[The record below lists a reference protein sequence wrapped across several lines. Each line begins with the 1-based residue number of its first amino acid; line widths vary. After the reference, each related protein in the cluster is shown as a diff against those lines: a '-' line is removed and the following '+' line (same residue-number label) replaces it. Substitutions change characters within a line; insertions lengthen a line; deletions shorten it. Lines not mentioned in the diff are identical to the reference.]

1 MHRTLTSTAKL
12 SPSVHTRLSAFLEQ
26 PRLVSN
32 AALEERIGA
41 YRQAGVSVSLYAQNK
56 SLTELRKDQ
65 AFSQYDLKSQRSC
78 LFTLDRAFKGFF
90 RRVKAGQQPGFPR
103 FKSKDRG
110 MRSFSTTQPRLKPQ
124 GKWHTL
130 SLKGIGRLRFK
141 GQIAGTMLKARV
153 VKTPIRVVVQLVVAL
168 PAAPPRPNPP
178 LGIDVGIQA
187 RVTLSDGHRWTK
199 NGNYIPKSHSQNC
212 KKTNELHHEHHE
224 HHERHGH
231 YERHEQGN
239 RMFTPPY

>member
-1 MHRTLTSTAKL
+1 MIHRTLTSTAKL

-26 PRLVSN
+26 QRLVSN

-65 AFSQYDLKSQRSC
+65 AFSQYDLKCQRSC

-110 MRSFSTTQPRLKPQ
+110 MRSFSTTQLSGGSAEFGPRRR
-124 GKWHTL
+124 
-130 SLKGIGRLRFK
+130 RLRSKPDGKEETIQRFSSTSWVSK
-141 GQIAGTMLKARV
+141 GAIEKISRGE
-153 VKTPIRVVVQLVVAL
+153 
-168 PAAPPRPNPP
+168 
-178 LGIDVGIQA
+178 G
-187 RVTLSDGHRWTK
+187 
-199 NGNYIPKSHSQNC
+199 
-212 KKTNELHHEHHE
+212 
-224 HHERHGH
+224 
-231 YERHEQGN
+231 
-239 RMFTPPY
+239 